1 VALIGIILLMGIV
14 KKNAIMMIDFA
25 LEAERRQGMSPREA
39 IVQASILRFRP
50 IMMTTLAALFGA
62 IPLAFESGTGSE
74 LRNPLGITIIGGLLL
89 SQLLTLYTT
98 PVIYLT
104 MERLKTRFSRPR
116 PVQTELDLPDQ
127 PEPSQRPAE

>member
-1 VALIGIILLMGIV
+1 MSLANFSEPFI
-14 KKNAIMMIDFA
+14 
-25 LEAERRQGMSPREA
+25 RRPVG
-39 IVQASILRFRP
+39 
-50 IMMTTLAALFGA
+50 TTLLA
-62 IPLAFESGTGSE
+62 I
-74 LRNPLGITIIGGLLL
+74 GLLL